1 MVNETNFFTLSES
14 DQVRTLYEEG
24 SFIMSIRDYGH
35 KVNLFLLY
43 GYYVEV
49 FYNHKLDQIDR
60 IQLLDRSHSRMNFY
74 FDQIK
79 LDTPLP
85 S

>member
-1 MVNETNFFTLSES
+1 MVNETTFFALPLS
-14 DQVRTLYEEG
+14 DQVKTLYEEG
-24 SFIMSIRDYGH
+24 SFVMSIRYYGH

-60 IQLLDRSHSRMNFY
+60 IQLLDREHSRMNFY

-79 LDTPLP
+79 TPTLT
-85 S
+85 